1 MNVIIR
7 KGKKEDLAQVLALIK
22 ELAHYEHAPDAVTN
36 TVEDMEND
44 GFGSRPVY
52 ELIVAEHVG
61 NIVGIA
67 IFFIKYSTW
76 KGKGIYLDDI
86 IVTQNFRGKGIGKKL
101 FEAVI
106 KFSKDY
112 SAKGL
117 WWQVLEWNEPAINFY
132 NKYNAELDREW
143 INGKLNEEQLQNY

>member
-1 MNVIIR
+1 MDVIIR

-22 ELAHYEHAPDAVTN
+22 ELAHYENAPDAVTN
-36 TVEDMEND
+36 TIEDMEND

-86 IVTQNFRGKGIGKKL
+86 IVTENFRGKGIGKKL

-132 NKYNAELDREW
+132 NKYNAELDGEW

>member
-36 TVEDMEND
+36 TIEDMEND
-44 GFGSRPVY
+44 GFGSRPIY
-52 ELIVAEHVG
+52 ELIVAEYIG
-61 NIVGIA
+61 NIVGLA

-86 IVTQNFRGKGIGKKL
+86 IVTENFRGKGIGKEL
-101 FEAVI
+101 FEI
-106 KFSKDY
+106 
-112 SAKGL
+112 G
-117 WWQVLEWNEPAINFY
+117 
-132 NKYNAELDREW
+132 R
-143 INGKLNEEQLQNY
+143 

>member
-1 MNVIIR
+1 MDVIIR

-22 ELAHYEHAPDAVTN
+22 ELAHYENAPDAVTN
-36 TVEDMEND
+36 TIEDMEND

-86 IVTQNFRGKGIGKKL
+86 IVTENFRGKGIGKEL

-132 NKYNAELDREW
+132 NKYNAELDGEW

>member
-36 TVEDMEND
+36 TIEDMEND
-44 GFGSRPVY
+44 GFGSRPIY
-52 ELIVAEHVG
+52 ELIVAEYIG
-61 NIVGIA
+61 NIVGLA

-86 IVTQNFRGKGIGKKL
+86 IVTENFRGKGIGKEL

-132 NKYNAELDREW
+132 NKYNAELDGEW

>member
-36 TVEDMEND
+36 TIEDMEND
-44 GFGSRPVY
+44 GFGSRPIY
-52 ELIVAEHVG
+52 ELIVAEYIG
-61 NIVGIA
+61 NIVGLA

-132 NKYNAELDREW
+132 NKYNAELDGEW